1 MAKEFNDVN
10 RGALFNN
17 RDRKETD
24 KDRDYGGN
32 LNVICPHCNEGSDY
46 WLSAWIKTSKK
57 GDKFLSLSVKPKD
70 QKAVV
75 PRRTE
80 SRGPEV
86 VYDHDFNDE
95 IKF

>member
-1 MAKEFNDVN
+1 MEAHMEFDNTN
-10 RGALFNN
+10 RGVLFNN
-17 RDRKETD
+17 RADKQSD
-24 KDRDYGGN
+24 KDRDYGGS
-32 LNVICPHCNEGSDY
+32 LNVDGTDY

-80 SRGPEV
+80 NRGPEV